1 MPVDIDSGKVPISI
15 ENISYD
21 PVDIDSPRKRSFAS
35 VAVLNLITVIRN
47 LTKP

>member
-1 MPVDIDSGKVPISI
+1 MSVDINSGKVPILT

-35 VAVLNLITVIRN
+35 VAVLNLITVIRI
-47 LTKP
+47 LIKP